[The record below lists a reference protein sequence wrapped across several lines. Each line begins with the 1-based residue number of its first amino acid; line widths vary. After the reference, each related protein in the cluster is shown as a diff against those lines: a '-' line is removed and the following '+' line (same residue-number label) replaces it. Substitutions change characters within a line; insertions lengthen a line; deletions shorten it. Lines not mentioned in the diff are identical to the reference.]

1 MSRWLKI
8 ARAELVRDITLSLR
22 YPMELGTGLLI
33 MYFLF
38 MGIYLGG
45 RQLAG
50 GAQLGGVEGTVVG
63 FTMLFFALMALN
75 TMSIDIENEARQGTL
90 EQVFL
95 CAPSF
100 LGLLWVRAVV
110 HLGIGSLAV
119 LALSLAIQLSTGR
132 MLSLAP
138 GELGIVIPVVLLTIA
153 GLCGFGLIL
162 GGLSLVLKRIGQ
174 LSSLIQFALFFPAL
188 ADLSGLPPALHSVL
202 LHFPFI
208 RGVQLLKTLFAEGDS
223 AGAAAIRSGLSWL
236 AIDTVLYIAVGSLI
250 FLFFERLARR
260 GGMLAHY

>member
-1 MSRWLKI
+1 
-8 ARAELVRDITLSLR
+8 
-22 YPMELGTGLLI
+22 MELGTGLVI

-50 GAQLGGVEGTVVG
+50 GAELGGVEGTVVG

-90 EQVFL
+90 EQVVL

-100 LGLLWVRAVV
+100 LGLLWMRAVV

-119 LALSLAIQLSTGR
+119 ILLSLAIQLSTGR
-132 MLSLAP
+132 LLRLAAA
-138 GELGIVIPVVLLTIA
+138 EVLPAALAIFLTVA

-188 ADLSGLPPALHSVL
+188 ADLSGLSPGLHGAIM
-202 LHFPFI
+202 HFPFV
-208 RGVQLLKTLFAEGDS
+208 RGVQLLKLLFADA
-223 AGAAAIRSGLSWL
+223 AGQAVAADIIRRELLWL
-236 AIDTVLYIAVGSLI
+236 AADSLIYIGLGSLV